1 MKRVLCLL
9 LAVIM
14 AVGLFAGCSNT
25 GSDSTGG
32 NKDFEP
38 YEGAPNLNGVTITIL
53 TENTWVSGINFS
65 DILPRFKQIEERTG
79 CTIVWETVAGGTD
92 YNTLVQ
98 TRLAGDP
105 SDCPDI
111 IMLQTETGTL
121 SSYIDQE
128 LLYDITKAYDVCP
141 NIEKFYEEYR
151 TDLKS
156 TFTYFDGGI
165 YNVVGDTWYSD
176 EEQTEYYGTYGDN
189 ALWYRADIAEELG
202 WTTYPK
208 TIDELYQ
215 LLKAVKEKYPDMVPL
230 HMWDWGNWES
240 AKVFNSAYGLHFN
253 NEEANSFFYPDE
265 NGVIQYE
272 PALEAT
278 KEWLTEMN
286 KWYKEGLIVV
296 GASEEAK
303 IGSAA
308 QGKTFAGF
316 YAGIYA
322 TVQPILKESNPDA
335 QFAYM
340 PMPSKDGY
348 ETTYMPRADYSY
360 SFVVVNNGSEDQ
372 CRAAA
377 QFLDY
382 AYFSD
387 YGVYSEK
394 AGVEGEG
401 WSLDGN
407 GNFVPNEEFIAKLLK
422 SEITLEATG
431 AHVHFCGP
439 SIQRLEVENTWE
451 AAEEKVRAELGL
463 PSLMTADEKAN
474 WIEISTI
481 NASHYCTAFP
491 AMYITQEDRDSI
503 GSVGGDIAT
512 FTSEYLE
519 RYIIGTR
526 KLENFETEFVQKL
539 YDMGLQTLLDIYQNY
554 YDNWLETASN

>member
-9 LAVIM
+9 LAVVM

-240 AKVFNSAYGLHFN
+240 AKVFTSAYGLHFN

-322 TVQPILKESNPDA
+322 TVQPILKEANPNA

-401 WSLDGN
+401 WSLDEN

-481 NASHYCTAFP
+481 NASHYRAAFP

-539 YDMGLQTLLDIYQNY
+539 YEMGLQTLLDIYQRY